1 MRHKERIDVK
11 NIKEKEIVKVV
22 SIGQKDV
29 RFRLQNAY
37 VGQVGDNTELLDETL
52 VDNMLELMAK
62 AVKTNY
68 SKYNPVPNEIII
80 RNTMSEKK
88 EDKPADNKESQDMI
102 ESYEPRFALEQV
114 ALNEKVKEQIQTA
127 IAAVRYKTKMT
138 EEWGMSEYFSG
149 NRAVI
154 LNFYGKAGT
163 GKSMTAEA
171 VAKALNKKVYHI
183 NYSELESKYVGETPK
198 NIRRA
203 FECATRDDA
212 VLIFDEADSFLGK
225 RLSSVTQ
232 SADYGVNITRSVLLM
247 ELEKFN
253 GVVVF
258 TTNLIN
264 NYDGAFKRRILLNVY
279 FDMPDEKARLQ
290 IWKLHLSDKMP
301 LATDVTAENLA
312 SRYDNISGADIK
324 DMVFYA
330 ALYTLEKEKEYM
342 DFSVFDYAYVT
353 IQGRYQN
360 KGESEEKLI
369 STETITE
376 EQYQKEIGKAEE

>member
-11 NIKEKEIVKVV
+11 NIREKEIVKVV

-163 GKSMTAEA
+163 GK
-171 VAKALNKKVYHI
+171 
-183 NYSELESKYVGETPK
+183 
-198 NIRRA
+198 
-203 FECATRDDA
+203 
-212 VLIFDEADSFLGK
+212 
-225 RLSSVTQ
+225 
-232 SADYGVNITRSVLLM
+232 
-247 ELEKFN
+247 
-253 GVVVF
+253 
-258 TTNLIN
+258 
-264 NYDGAFKRRILLNVY
+264 IL
-279 FDMPDEKARLQ
+279 K
-290 IWKLHLSDKMP
+290 
-301 LATDVTAENLA
+301 
-312 SRYDNISGADIK
+312 
-324 DMVFYA
+324 
-330 ALYTLEKEKEYM
+330 
-342 DFSVFDYAYVT
+342 
-353 IQGRYQN
+353 
-360 KGESEEKLI
+360 
-369 STETITE
+369 
-376 EQYQKEIGKAEE
+376 

>member
-11 NIKEKEIVKVV
+11 NIREKEIVKVV

-88 EDKPADNKESQDMI
+88 EDRPADNKESQDMI

-247 ELEKFN
+247 ELEKFS

-258 TTNLIN
+258 TTNLIS
-264 NYDGAFKRRILLNVY
+264 NYDEAFKRRILLSVY

-301 LATDVTAENLA
+301 LADDVTAESLA
-312 SRYDNISGADIK
+312 GRYDKVSGADIK

-330 ALYTLEKEKEYM
+330 ALYTLEKEKECM

-353 IQGRYQN
+353 IQGRYEN
-360 KGESEEKLI
+360 KGEPEVQVV

-376 EQYQKEIGKAEE
+376 EQYQKEIKELEE